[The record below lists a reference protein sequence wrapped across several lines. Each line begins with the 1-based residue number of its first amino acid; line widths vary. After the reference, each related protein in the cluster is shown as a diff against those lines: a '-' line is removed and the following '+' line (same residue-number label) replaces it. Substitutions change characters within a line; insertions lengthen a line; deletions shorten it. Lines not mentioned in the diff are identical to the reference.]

1 MTINEILEDIRAT
14 SRNTA
19 DKGTKF
25 EVLILNYFLT
35 EPNFANQLD
44 HA

>member
-1 MTINEILEDIRAT
+1 MTIHEILTDIRET

-25 EVLILNYFLT
+25 ETLILNYFLS
-35 EPNFANQLD
+35 
-44 HA
+44 